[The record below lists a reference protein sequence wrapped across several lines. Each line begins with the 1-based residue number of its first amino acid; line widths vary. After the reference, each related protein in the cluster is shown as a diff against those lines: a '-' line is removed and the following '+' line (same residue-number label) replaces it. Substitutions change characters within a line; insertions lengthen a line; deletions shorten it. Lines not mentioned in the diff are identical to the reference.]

1 MAEKTAVFSLKV
13 DTGKSVQDIQAF
25 DKAVE
30 DLNKDLKDTS
40 KTATDASTK
49 GMETFD
55 QKLAELNQRLEDGGL
70 SMREMTKL
78 MKEYQNLAA
87 RAGAESPIGKQAIS
101 NAAGLKD
108 EIGDLKAQT
117 MALSSDFVGL
127 DTTLQGVET
136 GAAAFQG
143 IQSAAALAGVENEAL
158 VQTMVKLQAVQG
170 LVNSVS
176 IIANNLNKESILGL
190 QLRNGLEKAKNFIMT
205 GSIAPALAGVAAT
218 QAQTGANVGLATATG
233 GATTAMKL
241 FRLALISTGIGAI
254 VVGIGLLIANF
265 DKVSAAVTKAYN
277 WFDKLGPKIKILS
290 AVILGL
296 VSGPLLIFV
305 GAIYGIVKALE
316 YFGVIDDAQTAK
328 MKANAK
334 AKTDATEKEMN
345 KKIAAEKKKAK
356 AVDDNLSFEI
366 RKAEAAGKTT
376 EEMEE
381 KKLKAAL
388 KSGRAIFQM
397 QKQKIAAYEEELA
410 LLKSLGDAD
419 SDRAKKLEKSL
430 KDTKRAS
437 YEQYKE
443 NKKNSQDLT
452 ILEIEE
458 QKKRD
463 DANKDAEK
471 KREDAAKAA
480 AEKRKARREKEKEE
494 ELNRLKA
501 IAEAEK
507 KANEERIKA
516 EDDRFAL
523 SMELMQAGFEKEL
536 QELVIQS
543 DKRLE
548 QAHGDKQLEAQVE
561 MQFQIDKADLI
572 KKYSDIELAK
582 LAETEAKKRE
592 IREKYTRLFNSDKD
606 NELMDLKATYESEKD
621 IALDALKAGLIDE
634 EEYLDKENILTE
646 KYKKKKA
653 EIDKKY
659 SDMEKENAIKS
670 REEQLKGV
678 TQAIEGA
685 QEALNQLKDL
695 NALMNEIDQAR
706 LNKIAENR
714 DADLANLDAKLQAEL
729 NQEGL
734 TADQKKQIEEK
745 FAKQKYDVQ
754 LKAYEEEEKIKK
766 AQFNRDKAL
775 KLAQI
780 AIDTASAIVKGIAQ
794 FGPPPSPAGI
804 AAIASAGL
812 IGLTQALAVMNQKY
826 QSGTAPTP
834 PQLSTGGG
842 GGQAGAGASSFTANT
857 NAQQTDLTTLGQGQG
872 GNVPVSQVVVL
883 ESDITGTQNKVEVQ
897 EAKSTF

>member
-1 MAEKTAVFSLKV
+1 
-13 DTGKSVQDIQAF
+13 
-25 DKAVE
+25 
-30 DLNKDLKDTS
+30 
-40 KTATDASTK
+40 
-49 GMETFD
+49 
-55 QKLAELNQRLEDGGL
+55 LAN
-70 SMREMTKL
+70 
-78 MKEYQNLAA
+78 
-87 RAGAESPIGKQAIS
+87 
-101 NAAGLKD
+101 
-108 EIGDLKAQT
+108 
-117 MALSSDFVGL
+117 
-127 DTTLQGVET
+127 
-136 GAAAFQG
+136 
-143 IQSAAALAGVENEAL
+143 
-158 VQTMVKLQAVQG
+158 
-170 LVNSVS
+170 
-176 IIANNLNKESILGL
+176 
-190 QLRNGLEKAKNFIMT
+190 
-205 GSIAPALAGVAAT
+205 VAAT
-218 QAQTGANVGLATATG
+218 QAQAGANVGLAVATG

-241 FRLALISTGIGAI
+241 FRLAMIATGIGALI
-254 VVGIGLLIANF
+254 VGLGLLIANW
-265 DKVSAAVTKAYN
+265 DKVSSAVTNAYKK
-277 WFDKLGPKIKILS
+277 FDKLGPAVKI
-290 AVILGL
+290 VIAIMFPL
-296 VSGPLLIFV
+296 VGV
-305 GAIYGIVKALE
+305 IYGIVKALE
-316 YFGVIDDAQTAK
+316 YFGIIDDAQTAQ

-523 SMELMQAGFEKEL
+523 SMELMKAGFEKEL

-543 DKRLE
+543 DKRME
-548 QAHGDKQLEAQVE
+548 QAHGDKELEAQVE

-659 SDMEKENAIKS
+659 SDMEKENAIKA

-678 TQAIEGA
+678 TQAIERA

-775 KLAQI
+775 KLAQV

-812 IGLTQALAVMNQKY
+812 IGLTQALAIMNQKY

>member
-158 VQTMVKLQAVQG
+158 VQTMVKLQAAQG

-205 GSIAPALAGVAAT
+205 GSIAPTLANVAAT
-218 QAQTGANVGLATATG
+218 QAQAGANVGLAVATG

-241 FRLALISTGIGAI
+241 FRLAMIATGIGAI
-254 VVGIGLLIANF
+254 VVAIGLLIANF

-345 KKIAAEKKKAK
+345 KKIAAEKKKAQ

-366 RKAEAAGKTT
+366 RKAQAAGKTT

-430 KDTKRAS
+430 KDTKKAS

-452 ILEIEE
+452 ILEIE
-458 QKKRD
+458 
-463 DANKDAEK
+463 
-471 KREDAAKAA
+471 
-480 AEKRKARREKEKEE
+480 
-494 ELNRLKA
+494 
-501 IAEAEK
+501 
-507 KANEERIKA
+507 
-516 EDDRFAL
+516 
-523 SMELMQAGFEKEL
+523 
-536 QELVIQS
+536 
-543 DKRLE
+543 
-548 QAHGDKQLEAQVE
+548 
-561 MQFQIDKADLI
+561 
-572 KKYSDIELAK
+572 
-582 LAETEAKKRE
+582 
-592 IREKYTRLFNSDKD
+592 
-606 NELMDLKATYESEKD
+606 
-621 IALDALKAGLIDE
+621 
-634 EEYLDKENILTE
+634 
-646 KYKKKKA
+646 
-653 EIDKKY
+653 
-659 SDMEKENAIKS
+659 
-670 REEQLKGV
+670 
-678 TQAIEGA
+678 
-685 QEALNQLKDL
+685 
-695 NALMNEIDQAR
+695 
-706 LNKIAENR
+706 
-714 DADLANLDAKLQAEL
+714 
-729 NQEGL
+729 
-734 TADQKKQIEEK
+734 
-745 FAKQKYDVQ
+745 
-754 LKAYEEEEKIKK
+754 
-766 AQFNRDKAL
+766 
-775 KLAQI
+775 
-780 AIDTASAIVKGIAQ
+780 
-794 FGPPPSPAGI
+794 
-804 AAIASAGL
+804 
-812 IGLTQALAVMNQKY
+812 
-826 QSGTAPTP
+826 
-834 PQLSTGGG
+834 
-842 GGQAGAGASSFTANT
+842 
-857 NAQQTDLTTLGQGQG
+857 
-872 GNVPVSQVVVL
+872 
-883 ESDITGTQNKVEVQ
+883 
-897 EAKSTF
+897 

>member
-158 VQTMVKLQAVQG
+158 VQTMVKLQAAQG

-205 GSIAPALAGVAAT
+205 GSIAPTLANVAAT
-218 QAQTGANVGLATATG
+218 QAQAGANVGLAVATG

-241 FRLALISTGIGAI
+241 FRLAMIATGIGALI
-254 VVGIGLLIANF
+254 VGLGLLIANW
-265 DKVSAAVTKAYN
+265 DKVSSAVTNAYKK
-277 WFDKLGPKIKILS
+277 FDKLGPAVKI
-290 AVILGL
+290 VIAIMFPL
-296 VSGPLLIFV
+296 VGV
-305 GAIYGIVKALE
+305 IYGIVKALE
-316 YFGVIDDAQTAK
+316 YFGIIDDAQTAQ

-523 SMELMQAGFEKEL
+523 SMELMKAGFEKEL

-543 DKRLE
+543 DKRME
-548 QAHGDKQLEAQVE
+548 QAHGDKELEAQVE

-659 SDMEKENAIKS
+659 SDMEKENAIKA

-678 TQAIEGA
+678 TQAIERA

-775 KLAQI
+775 KLAQV

-812 IGLTQALAVMNQKY
+812 IGLTQALAIMNQKY

>member
-13 DTGKSVQDIQAF
+13 DTGKSVQELERLTKELNDLNNSTDQVNQSTKDVNATFEQVYGELQPLTTRMGEAEDRLYELALAGQQASQEYK
-25 DKAVE
+25 DLLATVANYRKTQIETDLIVDQAASTMSQKLSGAVE
-30 DLNKDLKDTS
+30 L
-40 KTATDASTK
+40 
-49 GMETFD
+49 G
-55 QKLAELNQRLEDGGL
+55 
-70 SMREMTKL
+70 
-78 MKEYQNLAA
+78 
-87 RAGAESPIGKQAIS
+87 AG
-101 NAAGLKD
+101 
-108 EIGDLKAQT
+108 
-117 MALSSDFVGL
+117 V
-127 DTTLQGVET
+127 
-136 GAAAFQG
+136 FQG
-143 IQSAAALAGVENEAL
+143 LQSAVALTGVENEKL
-158 VQTMVKLQAVQG
+158 TETMVRLQAVQG
-170 LVNSVS
+170 VVSSVM
-176 IIANNLNKESILGL
+176 IIQE
-190 QLRNGLEKAKNFIMT
+190 QLRQKNIISTTILNGLDKAKQFILT
-205 GSIAPALAGVAAT
+205 GSIAPALANVAAT

-254 VVGIGLLIANF
+254 VVAVGLLIANF
-265 DKVSAAVTKAYN
+265 DKISAAVIKAYN

-826 QSGTAPTP
+826 QSGTAPSP